1 MIDRMVLDKELVI
14 LIHNAYAYITRKKVR
29 TSILFLILMAILLS
43 LYGCL
48 SILSSNLRME
58 KSFNEVSLSSI
69 VVQKKDGS
77 EFENQ
82 YFNNSVY
89 EYDFVSKLEDAK
101 TVSIKQGVKLDSLP
115 EEYKN
120 VVSVVGTN
128 NTSKNVLFRSGV
140 FTLISG
146 KNINSKDRN
155 SILIHSDLAKKNH
168 LKVGDTIYLNSHTY
182 TIKGIFEGKKH
193 ETYTGLSSDLSENT
207 VFVDYHSL
215 DTKMIH
221 KMTVFSKKETMLKQV
236 QSLYP
241 SSEYVVSKDTNAY
254 KSSLES
260 IQSMKHM
267 IQILSCSII
276 VSGLVV
282 LSLVL
287 VLWLR
292 DRLHEI
298 GVLLSIGK
306 SKMEIIVQFILELV
320 FISFPSGIILCAFS
334 VIKHNTLCF
343 ILSYGLLMSII
354 IVSVLMA
361 SLMIMIKKPR
371 EILSKLS

>member
-1 MIDRMVLDKELVI
+1 MIASIVSDKELVD

-29 TSILFLILMAILLS
+29 TGILFLILMVILIS

-48 SILSSNLRME
+48 SILSYNAQLER
-58 KSFNEVSLSSI
+58 SLYFASHSSI
-69 VVQKKDGS
+69 VIQKKDGS
-77 EFENQ
+77 EFEHTS
-82 YFNNSVY
+82 FENSVY
-89 EYDFVSKLEDAK
+89 EYEFVSKLEDAK
-101 TVSIKQGVKLDSLP
+101 VVSIKQGVTLDSLP
-115 EEYKN
+115 EEFKN

-128 NTSKNVLFRSGV
+128 NTSKHVLFRSGV
-140 FTLISG
+140 FTLTSG
-146 KNINSKDRN
+146 KDIDSKDKN

-168 LKVGDTIYLNSHTY
+168 LKVGDTIVLNSHTY

-207 VFVDYHSL
+207 VFVDYQSL
-215 DTKMIH
+215 DTNIVTKLTID
-221 KMTVFSKKETMLKQV
+221 SNDLKKV

-241 SSEYVVSKDTNAY
+241 SSEYVVSKDTKTY
-254 KSSLES
+254 QSSLES

-267 IQILSCSII
+267 IQILSLSII
-276 VSGLVV
+276 GCGLVV

-292 DRLHEI
+292 DRIHEI
-298 GVLLSIGK
+298 GILLSIGK

-320 FISFPSGIILCAFS
+320 FISLPLGIVVC
-334 VIKHNTLCF
+334 VISLVFNQVSSFL
-343 ILSYGLLMSII
+343 LSYGLLMSII
-354 IVSVLMA
+354 IVSVLIA